1 VITGIV
7 LTMLLIATGLSLWL
21 LLITRQQQRRPAERT
36 STPRVSVPLVG
47 RPPLAD
53 RPVSDWPARVAPSPE
68 AASPVAASPVAASPA
83 EAEAEGD
90 VIDEVGPVDEFDE
103 IDGQFEETRPYRPA
117 WVQGGPGSVNA
128 EACWWL
134 LLSRVERQ
142 WAEAVG
148 ARPEERGVARA
159 SRGDQLAEAVRR
171 ELERLREEV
180 GISADVVVTTSGD
193 VGEIDTV
200 AGLLAVGEALIAVA
214 PVSERVQVDVG
225 PQLVVI
231 AEECLADAMQ
241 LEQLVAMVG
250 EAGMASTLEMGEGRV
265 RIVFGAGVAGRV

>member
-1 VITGIV
+1 MITGIV

-21 LLITRQQQRRPAERT
+21 LLLTRQQQPHRQRHGADGT
-36 STPRVSVPLVG
+36 AAPRVGGPVSVPSPGPAPVG
-47 RPPLAD
+47 A
-53 RPVSDWPARVAPSPE
+53 PVGAPGPVPAPSTGPG
-68 AASPVAASPVAASPA
+68 PVGASPA
-83 EAEAEGD
+83 AEPTESIVDPEGE
-90 VIDEVGPVDEFDE
+90 VIDEDPEP
-103 IDGQFEETRPYRPA
+103 TRAYRPP
-117 WVQGGPGSVNA
+117 WMQGGPVNA

-180 GISADVVVTTSGD
+180 GISAQVDVSVVGD

-200 AGLLAVGEALIAVA
+200 AGLLAVGEALTAVA
-214 PVSERVQVDVG
+214 PVSERVHVEVG
-225 PQLVVI
+225 PQLVVT
-231 AEECLADAMQ
+231 AEDCLADVIQ